1 MKKTQAKSEPVKQ
14 PGDQSLSIE
23 KIGVILANLGT
34 PAASDARSVGRY
46 LREFLSDPRVVEIP
60 RLFWWCLL
68 NFFIVPLRSRKVS
81 ENYRSIWLDEG
92 SPLKVITER
101 QVVALQS
108 ALENNSK
115 REFMTTYAMTYGE
128 QSISDSVQNLRQQGA
143 DKIVVLPLFPQ
154 YSASTTAA
162 VYDQLADLV
171 KDYRDIPDIRIIHH
185 YYDCQGY
192 IDALADSVRQ
202 HWQEK
207 GQAECLLMSFHGI
220 PKKYVDQGDP
230 YYQQCLATARALSIR
245 LGLSSQQWA
254 FSFQSRFG
262 RLEWVKP
269 YTDQV
274 LEAWGRRGLESVDVI
289 CPAFSSD
296 CLETLEEINQVNR
309 HLFLQAGGKKFSM
322 IPCLNDS
329 PLHIKMLKEL
339 VYSLV

>member
-1 MKKTQAKSEPVKQ
+1 MKATQAKPEPVKQ
-14 PGDQSLSIE
+14 PGDKSLSIE
-23 KIGVILANLGT
+23 KIGVVLVNLGT
-34 PAASDARSVGRY
+34 PAASDTRSVGRY
-46 LREFLSDPRVVEIP
+46 LRQFLSDPRVVEVP

-68 NFFIVPLRSRKVS
+68 NLLIVPLRSRKVS

-101 QVVALQS
+101 QVAALQS
-108 ALENNSK
+108 ILESNSERK
-115 REFMTTYAMTYGE
+115 FITTYAMTYGE
-128 QSISDSVQNLRQQGA
+128 QSISGSVESLQQQGA
-143 DKIVVLPLFPQ
+143 DKIVILPLFPQ

-171 KDYRDIPDIRIIHH
+171 KEYRDIPDIRVVHH
-185 YYDCQGY
+185 YYDSKGY
-192 IDALADSVRQ
+192 IDALADSVRR
-202 HWQEK
+202 HWQK
-207 GQAECLLMSFHGI
+207 NGQAECLLMSFHGI

-230 YYQQCLATARALSIR
+230 YYVQCLETARALSAC

-269 YTDQV
+269 YTDRV
-274 LEAWGRRGLESVDVI
+274 LEVWGKRGLAHVDVI

-309 HLFLQAGGKKFSM
+309 QLFLQAGGKKFSM

-329 PLHIKMLKEL
+329 PLHIKLIKEL
-339 VYSLV
+339 VYSRL

>member
-1 MKKTQAKSEPVKQ
+1 MRKTQAKPEPVKL

-23 KIGVILANLGT
+23 KIGVILVNLGT

-101 QVVALQS
+101 QVAALQS
-108 ALENNSK
+108 VLENNSE
-115 REFMTTYAMTYGE
+115 REFITTYAMTYGD
-128 QSISDSVQNLRQQGA
+128 QSISNSVESLRQQGA

-162 VYDQLADLV
+162 VYDQLADLI
-171 KDYRDIPDIRIIHH
+171 KDYRDIPDIRIVHH
-185 YYDCQGY
+185 YYDHQGY

-202 HWQEK
+202 HWQEN

-230 YYQQCLATARALSIR
+230 YYLQCLETARALSVC

-269 YTDQV
+269 YTDKV
-274 LEAWGRRGLESVDVI
+274 LEVWGRRGLESVDVI

-309 HLFLQAGGKKFSM
+309 QLFLQAGGKKFSM
-322 IPCLNDS
+322 IPCLNDA

-339 VYSLV
+339 VYSRL